1 MCVTAPIQST
11 NLPDFARPPIV
22 EALLSVQFRRLEQ
35 LAIPHFGV
43 FWQSIRRVYPRF
55 QVHPPL
61 NSVFERFGEQSVSSP
76 QISVEELSSPPVRC
90 WFVDE
95 SENRLL
101 QIQNDRFI
109 HNWRKVRIDDA
120 YPRYTVVRQTFE
132 TEWNNFCAFLASEN
146 LGTPQPNQC
155 EVTYVNHIEGIDKHG
170 HPIGLHEIYPS
181 WTGETSGDFLPNP
194 VIVQC
199 MTSYEMPNQHGRLHI
214 DFKPAI
220 RRADGKEIILLTL
233 TARGAPASPNLT
245 DVLAWFDLGR
255 EWVVRGFTDFTSAMM
270 HSLWERQ

>member
-1 MCVTAPIQST
+1 MCVTAPIQSA

-22 EALLSVQFRRLEQ
+22 EAILSVQFRRLEQ

-43 FWQSIRRVYPRF
+43 FWQSIRRVYSRS

-61 NSVFERFGEQSVSSP
+61 NPVFERFGEQSVSSP
-76 QISVEELSSPPVRC
+76 QISIEELSSPPVRC

-101 QIQNDRFI
+101 QIQNNRFI
-109 HNWRKVRIDDA
+109 HNWRKVRIDDE
-120 YPRYTVVRQTFE
+120 YPRYTAVRQTFE
-132 TEWNNFCAFLASEN
+132 TEWKNFCAFLASEN
-146 LGTPQPNQC
+146 LGIPQPNQC
-155 EVTYVNHIEGIDKHG
+155 EVTYVNHIESVDKHG
-170 HPIGLHEIYPS
+170 HPIGLHEMFPS

-199 MTSYEMPNQHGRLHI
+199 MASYEMPNQRGRLHI

-220 RRADGKEIILLTL
+220 RRADSKEIILLTL

-255 EWVVRGFTDFTSAMM
+255 EWVVRGFTDFTSATM

>member
-1 MCVTAPIQST
+1 MCVTTIRNT

-22 EALLSVQFRRLEQ
+22 ETALSVQFQRLEQ

-61 NSVFERFGEQSVSSP
+61 NQVFERFGEQSVSSP
-76 QISVEELSSPPVRC
+76 QVSIEELSSPPVRC
-90 WFVDE
+90 WFMDA

-109 HNWRKVRIDDA
+109 HNWRKVRVDDE
-120 YPRYTVVRQTFE
+120 YPRYTAVRLTFE
-132 TEWNNFCAFLASEN
+132 TAWNSLCAFLASEN
-146 LGTPQPNQC
+146 LGIPQPNQC
-155 EVTYVNHIEGIDKHG
+155 EVIYVNHIERIDKHG
-170 HPIGLHEIYPS
+170 HPITLQEMFPT
-181 WTGETSGDFLPNP
+181 WNGERSGDFLPDP
-194 VIVQC
+194 VIVQG
-199 MTSYEMPNQHGRLHI
+199 MVSYEMPDQRGRLHI

-220 RRADGKEIILLTL
+220 RRADGKEIIVLTL
-233 TARGAPASPNLT
+233 TARGAPESPNIT

-255 EWVVRGFTDFTSAMM
+255 EWVVHGFTDFTSAMM
-270 HSLWERQ
+270 HSLWERV